1 MIVKLKKR
9 NTTYPDLTLGQPYV
23 VIGIEADDLRILN
36 DAGRPFL
43 YPPDIFTVVDRKEP
57 NDWITEF
64 GEDRERYSYPPSL
77 NKPGF
82 FEDFFDEK
90 RKAVVTFLRV
100 VNQRL
105 AGTTRR
111 AALFCL

>member
-9 NTTYPDLTLGQPYV
+9 TASHPDLTFGQPYV

-43 YPPDIFTVVDRKEP
+43 YRRNLFSLVDAQEP
-57 NDWITEF
+57 VDWVTEF
-64 GEDRERYSYPPSL
+64 GDDGERYSYPPPL
-77 NKPGF
+77 NKVGF
-82 FEDFFDEK
+82 FEDFFDQK
-90 RKAVVTFLRV
+90 TKAVATFWRV

-105 AGTTRR
+105 ANSQRR
-111 AALFCL
+111 VA

>member
-1 MIVKLKKR
+1 MIVKLKKKNSKYR
-9 NTTYPDLTLGQPYV
+9 DLTLDQPYV
-23 VIGIEADDLRILN
+23 VIGIEADDFRILN

-43 YPPDIFTVVDRKEP
+43 YPPELFTMEDPEKP
-57 NDWITEF
+57 NDWMTEF
-64 GEDRERYSYPPSL
+64 GEDRERYSYPPIL

-90 RKAVVTFLRV
+90 RKAVVTFWRV

-105 AGTTRR
+105 AGSERR
-111 AALFCL
+111 VA

>member
-9 NTTYPDLTLGQPYV
+9 NSGYRDLTFGQLYV
-23 VIGIEADDLRILN
+23 VIGIEADDMRILN

-43 YPPDIFTVVDRKEP
+43 YPVDLFSMVDAQEP
-57 NDWITEF
+57 SDWITEF
-64 GEDRERYSYPPSL
+64 GEDRERYSYPAAL

-90 RKAVVTFLRV
+90 RKAVVTFWRV

-105 AGTTRR
+105 AAGQRR
-111 AALFCL
+111 VA

>member
-1 MIVKLKKR
+1 MIVKLKKKNSR
-9 NTTYPDLTLGQPYV
+9 YRDLTFGQRYV
-23 VIGIEADDLRILN
+23 VIGIEADDFRILN

-43 YPPDIFTVVDRKEP
+43 YPPELFTVVDTDEP
-57 NDWITEF
+57 KDWVTEF

-90 RKAVVTFLRV
+90 RKAVVTFWRV

-105 AGTTRR
+105 AGGDRR
-111 AALFCL
+111 AA

>member
-1 MIVKLKKR
+1 MIVKLKR
-9 NTTYPDLTLGQPYV
+9 RISAYRDLTPGQLYV

-43 YPPDIFTVVDRKEP
+43 YPPKIFTIVDAKEP
-57 NDWITEF
+57 NDWVTEF
-64 GEDRERYSYPPSL
+64 GEDRERYSCPPSL

-90 RKAVVTFLRV
+90 RRAVVTFWRV

-105 AGTTRR
+105 AGVDRR
-111 AALFCL
+111 VA

>member
-1 MIVKLKKR
+1 MIVKLKR
-9 NTTYPDLTLGQPYV
+9 RISTYPDLTPNQLYV
-23 VIGIEADDLRILN
+23 VIGIEADDFRILN

-43 YPPDIFTVVDRKEP
+43 YPPEIFSMIDAQEP
-57 NDWITEF
+57 NDWVTEF

-90 RKAVVTFLRV
+90 RRAVVTFWRV

-105 AGTTRR
+105 ADVDRR
-111 AALFCL
+111 VA

>member
-1 MIVKLKKR
+1 MIVKLKKKNASHR
-9 NTTYPDLTLGQPYV
+9 DLTFGQPYV

-43 YPPDIFTVVDRKEP
+43 YPADLFATVDAQEP
-57 NDWITEF
+57 LDWVTEF
-64 GEDRERYSYPPSL
+64 GEDRERYSYPPTL

-90 RKAVVTFLRV
+90 RKAVTTFWRV

-105 AGTTRR
+105 AGSDRR
-111 AALFCL
+111 VA

>member
-1 MIVKLKKR
+1 MIVKLKKKNSKYR
-9 NTTYPDLTLGQPYV
+9 DLTFSQPYV

-43 YPPDIFTVVDRKEP
+43 YPPDLFKVVDSEEP
-57 NDWITEF
+57 NDWVTEF
-64 GEDRERYSYPPSL
+64 GEDRERYSYPTSL

-90 RKAVVTFLRV
+90 RKAVVTFWRV

-105 AGTTRR
+105 AGSNRK
-111 AALFCL
+111 AA

>member
-1 MIVKLKKR
+1 MIAKLKKK
-9 NTTYPDLTLGQPYV
+9 NASYGDLSVGQPYV
-23 VIGIEADDLRILN
+23 VIGIEADDFRILS

-43 YPPDIFTVVDRKEP
+43 YPPEIFSIVDKDEP
-57 NDWITEF
+57 DDWVTEF

-82 FEDFFDEK
+82 FENFFDEK
-90 RKAVVTFLRV
+90 RKAVVTFWRV

-105 AGTTRR
+105 AGTKRR
-111 AALFCL
+111 VA

>member
-9 NTTYPDLTLGQPYV
+9 NARYRDLTFGQPYV

-43 YPPDIFTVVDRKEP
+43 YPPELFSLVDRREP
-57 NDWITEF
+57 VDWVTEF
-64 GEDRERYSYPPSL
+64 GDDGERYSYPPPL
-77 NKPGF
+77 NKSGF

-90 RKAVVTFLRV
+90 AKAVSVFWRV

-105 AGTTRR
+105 AGGQRSV
-111 AALFCL
+111 A